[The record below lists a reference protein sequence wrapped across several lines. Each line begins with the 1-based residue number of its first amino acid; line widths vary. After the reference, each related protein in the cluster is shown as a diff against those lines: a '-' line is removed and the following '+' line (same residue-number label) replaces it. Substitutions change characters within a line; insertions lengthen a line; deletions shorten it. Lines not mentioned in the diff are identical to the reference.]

1 MVDWDGLENRSRCK
15 PTVGSNP
22 TPSACRAIVRDRRRR
37 KNRADFAGPMGRS
50 AMHPGTGATLQSR
63 EITAARHRV

>member
-22 TPSACRAIVRDRRRR
+22 TPSATETECQREPIVLRPKSPGGRKRAKPPDPTNSQDV
-37 KNRADFAGPMGRS
+37 
-50 AMHPGTGATLQSR
+50 
-63 EITAARHRV
+63 